1 MNNENRH
8 FLMIEAEKVKS
19 IRDIAVE
26 SLREAII
33 SGKLKP
39 GDHLKERE
47 LSQAMGVSTTPIKE
61 ALRILGHEGL
71 VETIPRKGTFV
82 SELVNTTIEET
93 LMLRASL
100 EGLCARL
107 AAIKITPEELKA
119 LEQKVTL
126 MENLKETA
134 PDLLVNENTAFHTMI
149 RQIAKNPMIYN
160 MLLNISAF
168 DTAFRKRALQYR
180 VEVQEGYIEH
190 REIFEAIKQGD
201 PDLAEMRMKKHIMR
215 TTENVLRMNVQ
226 AKGDGD
232 GET

>member
-126 MENLKETA
+126 MESLKETA
-134 PDLLVNENTAFHTMI
+134 PDQLVHENTAFHTMI

-160 MLLNISAF
+160 ILLNISAF

-180 VEVQEGYIEH
+180 VEVQEGYVEH
-190 REIFEAIKQGD
+190 REIFEAIRQGD
-201 PDLAEMRMKKHIMR
+201 PDLAELRMKKHIMR

-226 AKGDGD
+226 ARGDKD
-232 GET
+232 GEA

>member
-126 MENLKETA
+126 MESLKETA
-134 PDLLVNENTAFHTMI
+134 PDQLVHENTAFHTMI

-160 MLLNISAF
+160 ILLNISAF

-180 VEVQEGYIEH
+180 VEVQEGYVEH
-190 REIFEAIKQGD
+190 REIFEAIRQGD

-226 AKGDGD
+226 ARGDKD
-232 GET
+232 GEA

>member
-1 MNNENRH
+1 MNNEKRH
-8 FLMIEAEKVKS
+8 FLTIEADKVKS

-39 GDHLKERE
+39 GEHLKERE

-71 VETIPRKGTFV
+71 VETVPRKGSFV

-107 AAIKITPEELKA
+107 AAIKITPDELQA
-119 LEQKVTL
+119 LESKVTL
-126 MENLKETA
+126 MESLKETD
-134 PDLLVNENTAFHTMI
+134 PERLIGENTAFHMMI
-149 RQIAKNPMIYN
+149 RQIAKNPMIFN
-160 MLLNISAF
+160 ILMNISAF

-190 REIFEAIKQGD
+190 REIFEAIRDGD
-201 PDLAEMRMKKHIMR
+201 PDLAEKRMKHHIMR
-215 TTENVLRMNVQ
+215 TTENVLRMH
-226 AKGDGD
+226 
-232 GET
+232 E